1 MVTPDPPRKR
11 PSDDQ
16 LLSEVKQSESL
27 SEVRA
32 RTIMIK
38 PMELVTSFTTR
49 SQEEQRAQVEED
61 TIVDK
66 PPQILI
72 VDDNTFNVFSL
83 KLLIEEYF
91 NFRTDTA
98 YSAKEAIEKV
108 QINLAKGYEPYKLI
122 LTDINMPETDGF
134 QMTAQILQIVK
145 DFYKGADPL
154 ERVTVYAVTAM
165 NDSQIKDRHLKY
177 GIKEVLTKPIKSE
190 KLALIFESLFENSK

>member
-1 MVTPDPPRKR
+1 
-11 PSDDQ
+11 
-16 LLSEVKQSESL
+16 
-27 SEVRA
+27 
-32 RTIMIK
+32 
-38 PMELVTSFTTR
+38 
-49 SQEEQRAQVEED
+49 
-61 TIVDK
+61 
-66 PPQILI
+66 
-72 VDDNTFNVFSL
+72 L

-98 YSAKEAIEKV
+98 YSSKEAIEKV
-108 QINLAKGYEPYKLI
+108 QINLAKGYEPYRLI

-177 GIKEVLTKPIKSE
+177 GIKEVLTKPINSE
-190 KLALIFESLFENSK
+190 KLALIFGSLFEIGK